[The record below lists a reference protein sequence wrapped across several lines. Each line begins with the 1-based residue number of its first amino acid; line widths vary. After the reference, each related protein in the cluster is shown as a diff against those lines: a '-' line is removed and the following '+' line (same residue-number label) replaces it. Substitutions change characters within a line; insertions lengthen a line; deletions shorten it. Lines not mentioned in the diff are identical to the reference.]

1 MGEYVMNSPMIAIP
15 MGGADVV
22 LGIQWLQSLG
32 TVAFNFQELFMK
44 FSLEGKEIE
53 LRGITGKPGK
63 VISSN
68 GMKKLLKKGH
78 QGIIAQLCS
87 LDVQTSKPSIPQDLQ
102 RIIDKHSKVFEDIP
116 KGLPPTRN
124 HDHEIRL
131 IPGSVP
137 PNIRPYRYP
146 YAQKSEIERM
156 VEEMLEAGI
165 IRPSQSSYSAP
176 VVMVFKKDNSWRMCP
191 DYRELNKITIKDKFP
206 IPVIDELLDE
216 LHGAIYF
223 TKLDLRSGYHQ
234 IRMKEEDIPKTT
246 FRTHEGHYEFLVMPF
261 GLTNAPSTFQGL
273 MNSIFKPF
281 LRKFLLV
288 FFDDILIYS
297 KSWEDH
303 LQHVD
308 KVLQLLKEQQLYA
321 KPSKCFFGVKEVEY
335 LGHIVSHEG
344 VKVDPNKIKA
354 MMDWPIPKTLK
365 NLRGFLGLTG
375 YYRKFVRNY
384 GRIEAP
390 LMALTK
396 KDAFSWTPEATK
408 SFEQLK
414 EVMCKAPVLTTPD
427 FTKTFTVECDA
438 SGNGIGVV
446 LMQEGRPLAFESR
459 PLKGRDLHKPIYEK
473 EMMAILHALKKWHP
487 YLIGRHFKVK
497 TDHDSLKYFLEQR
510 LSSEE
515 QQKWVTKILGYDFEI
530 IYKKGKQNVVADALS
545 RKDEDVEAFLCA
557 ISIIQP
563 DWIVEARDEWKNDEK
578 VWSLIQRLQQDSSA
592 SDTFT
597 WKNDSLWYKD
607 RLYLSIP
614 SQRWEEVS
622 MDFII
627 GLPKSEGKSVIMV
640 IVDRLTKYA
649 HFCALSHPFKAST
662 VATAFMETVQK
673 LHGSP
678 KIIVSNRDPIFT
690 GHFWTELFSCLGN
703 QLAHSSSYHPQSDGQ
718 TEIVN
723 KCLEVYL
730 RCFVSNKQTQWFKW
744 LPLAEWWYNTS
755 FHTATKMTP
764 FMALY
769 GYHPPSITSSL
780 KEKSKVQ
787 AVEDHIENQQQILQ
801 ILKDNLTMAQNR
813 MKQQADQHRSERSFE
828 VGDWVFLR
836 LQPYKQMSLKQAKKD
851 NKLSPNYYGPY
862 KVLQNI
868 GTMAYKLELPAS
880 SRVHPVFHVS
890 CLKKVIGDKIPVQT
904 ILPEL
909 DEEGKIILEPEAIT
923 DTRIR

>member
-1 MGEYVMNSPMIAIP
+1 
-15 MGGADVV
+15 
-22 LGIQWLQSLG
+22 
-32 TVAFNFQELFMK
+32 
-44 FSLEGKEIE
+44 
-53 LRGITGKPGK
+53 
-63 VISSN
+63 
-68 GMKKLLKKGH
+68 
-78 QGIIAQLCS
+78 
-87 LDVQTSKPSIPQDLQ
+87 
-102 RIIDKHSKVFEDIP
+102 
-116 KGLPPTRN
+116 
-124 HDHEIRL
+124 
-131 IPGSVP
+131 
-137 PNIRPYRYP
+137 
-146 YAQKSEIERM
+146 
-156 VEEMLEAGI
+156 
-165 IRPSQSSYSAP
+165 
-176 VVMVFKKDNSWRMCP
+176 
-191 DYRELNKITIKDKFP
+191 
-206 IPVIDELLDE
+206 
-216 LHGAIYF
+216 
-223 TKLDLRSGYHQ
+223 
-234 IRMKEEDIPKTT
+234 
-246 FRTHEGHYEFLVMPF
+246 MPF

-281 LRKFLLV
+281 LRKFVLV

-384 GRIEAP
+384 GRIAAP
-390 LMALTK
+390 LTELTK

-414 EVMCKAPVLTTPD
+414 EVMCKAPILTTPD
-427 FTKTFTVECDA
+427 FTKTFIVECDA

-530 IYKKGKQNVVADALS
+530 VYKKGKQNVVADALS

-563 DWIVEARDEWKNDEK
+563 DWIIEARDEWKNDEK
-578 VWSLIQRLQQDSSA
+578 VWTLIERLQQDSGA

-607 RLYLSIP
+607 RLYLCKNSQLKQKVLLELHTSPVGGHSGFLKTYHRVKKDFFWDGLKNDVQRFVAECLVCQQNKVETIKTPGLLQPLSIP

-622 MDFII
+622 MDFIT

-678 KIIVSNRDPIFT
+678 KIIVSDRDPIFT
-690 GHFWTELFSCLGN
+690 GHFWTELFSCLGT

-723 KCLEVYL
+723 KCLEGYL
-730 RCFVSNKQTQWFKW
+730 RCFVSDKQAQWFKW

-787 AVEDHIENQQQILQ
+787 AVEDHIENQQQVLQ

-851 NKLSPNYYGPY
+851 NKLSPKYYGPY
-862 KVLQNI
+862 KVLQKI

-909 DEEGKIILEPEAIT
+909 DEEGKMILEPEAIT
-923 DTRIR
+923 DTRIRQLRNRSISEYLIKWRKLPAEDSTWEDESFIQKHPELLKRCGQHLSQGEGHVKP

>member
-1 MGEYVMNSPMIAIP
+1 
-15 MGGADVV
+15 
-22 LGIQWLQSLG
+22 
-32 TVAFNFQELFMK
+32 
-44 FSLEGKEIE
+44 
-53 LRGITGKPGK
+53 
-63 VISSN
+63 
-68 GMKKLLKKGH
+68 
-78 QGIIAQLCS
+78 
-87 LDVQTSKPSIPQDLQ
+87 
-102 RIIDKHSKVFEDIP
+102 
-116 KGLPPTRN
+116 
-124 HDHEIRL
+124 
-131 IPGSVP
+131 
-137 PNIRPYRYP
+137 
-146 YAQKSEIERM
+146 
-156 VEEMLEAGI
+156 
-165 IRPSQSSYSAP
+165 
-176 VVMVFKKDNSWRMCP
+176 
-191 DYRELNKITIKDKFP
+191 
-206 IPVIDELLDE
+206 
-216 LHGAIYF
+216 
-223 TKLDLRSGYHQ
+223 
-234 IRMKEEDIPKTT
+234 
-246 FRTHEGHYEFLVMPF
+246 MPF

-281 LRKFLLV
+281 LRKFVLV

-308 KVLQLLKEQQLYA
+308 KVLQLLKEHQLYA

-354 MMDWPIPKTLK
+354 MMDCPIPKTLK

-375 YYRKFVRNY
+375 YYHKFVRNY
-384 GRIEAP
+384 GRIAAP
-390 LMALTK
+390 LTTLTK

-408 SFEQLK
+408 AFEQLK
-414 EVMCKAPVLTTPD
+414 EAMCTAPVLTTPD
-427 FTKTFTVECDA
+427 FTKTFIVECDA

-459 PLKGRDLHKPIYEK
+459 PIKGRDLHKPIYEK
-473 EMMAILHALKKWHP
+473 EMMAILHALKKWRP

-510 LSSEE
+510 LSSEK

-530 IYKKGKQNVVADALS
+530 VYKKGKQNVVVDALS
-545 RKDEDVEAFLCA
+545 RKDEDVEAFLYA

-563 DWIVEARDEWKNDEK
+563 DWIIEARDEWKNDEK
-578 VWSLIQRLQQDSSA
+578 VWTLIERLQQDSGA

-607 RLYLSIP
+607 RLYLCKNSQLKQKVLLELHTSPVGGHSGFLKTYHRVKKDFFWDGLKTDVQRFVAECLVCQQNKVETIKTPGLLQPLSIP

-622 MDFII
+622 MDFIT

-649 HFCALSHPFKAST
+649 HFCALSHPLKAST

-678 KIIVSNRDPIFT
+678 KIIVSDRDPIFT
-690 GHFWTELFSCLGN
+690 GHFWTELFSCLGT

-723 KCLEVYL
+723 KCLEGYL
-730 RCFVSNKQTQWFKW
+730 RCFVSDKQAQWFKW

-787 AVEDHIENQQQILQ
+787 AVEDHIENQQQVLQ

-813 MKQQADQHRSERSFE
+813 MKQQVDQHRSERSFD

-851 NKLSPNYYGPY
+851 NKLSPKYYGPY
-862 KVLQNI
+862 KVLQKI

-880 SRVHPVFHVS
+880 SRVHPIFHVS
-890 CLKKVIGDKIPVQT
+890 CLNKVIGDKIPVQT

-909 DEEGKIILEPEAIT
+909 DEEGKMILEPEAIT
-923 DTRIR
+923 DTRIRQLRNRSISEYLIKWRKLPTEDSTWEDESFIQKHPELLKRCGQHLSQGEGYVKP